1 MPVASTLT
9 EILAEIDALIER
21 GIHEKAFPG
30 AALWV
35 GWRGETVK
43 CTAYGKTADK
53 AYEQHEPVPVTTQT
67 LYDLAS
73 LTKVVATTTAILQL
87 IEQGHLQLDDPI
99 CTYLP
104 PFGCDA
110 QKATI
115 TVRHVLT
122 HTSGLPGP
130 CRLYRHCHSPEQIL
144 AGIFQQKL
152 VFPPGT
158 RYLYNDLGFILLG
171 EVIREIT
178 SLNLD
183 EYSRTYIFDPLG
195 MHDTLFIPP
204 AALKNRIAPTECV
217 SWRGGL
223 VHGVVH
229 DENAWKMGG
238 VAGQAG
244 LFSTVE
250 DLARFCTM
258 LLQCGSYGSQSGS
271 RFLLQP
277 ETVAQMTSI
286 HHPDPDEAQGLGWV
300 IAAPY
305 FMGRLAS
312 NSTFGH
318 TGFTGTSLL
327 IDPARQLAV
336 VFLSNC
342 VCPQRGSNLNLYRR
356 GIANMLAR
364 LFDAS

>member
-1 MPVASTLT
+1 MPLESRLT
-9 EILAEIDALIER
+9 DVLAELDMLMEQGIQER
-21 GIHEKAFPG
+21 AFPG
-30 AALWV
+30 ATLWV
-35 GWRGETVK
+35 GWRGETLK
-43 CTAYGKTADK
+43 CSAYGKTADQT
-53 AYEQHEPVPVTTQT
+53 YEHFKPVAVTTNT

-73 LTKVVATTTAILQL
+73 LTKVVATTIAILRL
-87 IEQGHLQLDDPI
+87 IEQGRLQLDDLI

-104 PFGCDA
+104 QFGCDA

-130 CRLYRHCHSPEQIL
+130 CRLYQHCHGPDQIL
-144 AGIFQQKL
+144 AGICQQEL

-171 EVIREIT
+171 EVLPTIT

-183 EYSRTYIFDPLG
+183 EYTRCHIFEPLG
-195 MHDTLFIPP
+195 MHDTLFTPP
-204 AALKNRIAPTECV
+204 ATLKPRIAPTEYV
-217 SWRGGL
+217 AWRGGL

-229 DENAWKMGG
+229 DENAAEMDG
-238 VAGQAG
+238 VAGHAG

-250 DLARFCTM
+250 DLARLCIM
-258 LLQCGSYGSQSGS
+258 LLQDGLYDAQ
-271 RFLLQP
+271 RILQP
-277 ETVAQMTSI
+277 ATIAQMTTI
-286 HHPDPDEAQGLGWV
+286 HVPDPDEAHGLGWV

-305 FMGRLAS
+305 FMGRLAGD
-312 NSTFGH
+312 STFGH

-327 IDPARQLAV
+327 IDPARQLAA

-342 VCPQRGSNLNLYRR
+342 VCPQRGFNLNPYRR
-356 GIANMLAR
+356 GIANALAR
-364 LFDAS
+364 LFDR